1 MKLDKLDYFWC
12 KETEST
18 NLTAKEAGEHEDEK
32 ALSRGMLFVADKQTA
47 GVGRRGRSWESP
59 EGENIYMSLL
69 LKPEIAPSKAPML
82 TLVMAVAVA
91 EGLKQVCGSTENLQ
105 IKWPNDIILNK
116 KKVCGIL
123 TEMALEGTKIK
134 YVVIGVGINVNQKTF
149 SRELEDKATS
159 LSMEFSREF
168 DRKML
173 ISSVLEK
180 FYEYYDGFLRAGDL
194 SYLQE
199 TYNQMLVNRGTEVV
213 IHEPGNEYEA
223 VAMGINGQGE
233 LVVELAD
240 GSRQNIYAGEV
251 SVRGVYGYV

>member
-1 MKLDKLDYFWC
+1 MRLEKLDWFWS

-18 NLTAKEAGEHEDEK
+18 NLSAKKAGEYEDEK
-32 ALSRGMLFVADKQTA
+32 SIARGMLFVADKQTA

-59 EGENIYMSLL
+59 EGKNIYMSLL
-69 LKPEIAPSKAPML
+69 FKPETEPAKAPML
-82 TLVMAVAVA
+82 TLVMAAAVA
-91 EGLKQVCGSTENLQ
+91 EGLKRVCGNDEVQ

-123 TEMALEGTKIK
+123 TEMALNGTAIK

-149 SRELEDKATS
+149 SKELADKATS
-159 LSMEFSREF
+159 LSLEYSKEF
-168 DRKML
+168 DRKMI
-173 ISSVLEK
+173 ISSVLEE
-180 FYEYYDGFLRAGDL
+180 FYKYYDGFLRAGDL

-199 TYNQMLVNRGTEVV
+199 TYNQMLVNRDEMVV

-223 VAMGINGQGE
+223 KAIGINEQGE
-233 LVVELAD
+233 LLVELTD
-240 GSRQNIYAGEV
+240 GRKQNIFAGEV

>member
-1 MKLDKLDYFWC
+1 MKVDKLDYFWY
-12 KETEST
+12 KETDST
-18 NLTAKEAGEHEDEK
+18 NLRAKEAGNHEENIP
-32 ALSRGMLFVADKQTA
+32 RQGMIFVADKQTA

-180 FYEYYDGFLRAGDL
+180 FYEYYDGFLCAGDL

-233 LVVELAD
+233 LVVERKD

>member
-1 MKLDKLDYFWC
+1 MRLEKLDWFWC
-12 KETEST
+12 KETKST
-18 NLTAKEAGEHEDEK
+18 NLTAKEAGERESEK
-32 ALSRGMLFVADKQTA
+32 NISRGMLFVADKQTA

-59 EGENIYMSLL
+59 GGENIYMSLL
-69 LKPEIAPSKAPML
+69 FKPEIEPAKAPML

-91 EGLKQVCGSTENLQ
+91 EGLAKVCGAEAQ

-123 TEMALEGTKIK
+123 TEMALSGTGMK
-134 YVVIGVGINVNQKTF
+134 YVVIGVGINVNQKEF
-149 SRELEDKATS
+149 VPELKDKATS
-159 LSMEFSREF
+159 LSLEFSQEF
-168 DRKML
+168 DRKNI
-173 ISSVLEK
+173 ISSVLEE
-180 FYEYYDGFLRAGDL
+180 FYKYYDGFLRAGDL

-199 TYNQMLVNRGTEVV
+199 TYNQMLVNRDKQVV

-223 VAMGINGQGE
+223 RALGINEQGE
-233 LVVELAD
+233 LVVELSD